1 MSVPRAISSLRRQ
14 MKLMAEEN
22 DRLRQQLEDAAATLD
37 RHIAREKA
45 KDATQGKELKADA
58 EATRAE

>member
-22 DRLRQQLEDAAATLD
+22 DRLRQQLEAALDTLD
-37 RHIAREKA
+37 RHIQREKA
-45 KDATQGKELKADA
+45 KDAKEGDEK
-58 EATRAE
+58 

>member
-37 RHIAREKA
+37 RHIAKEKA
-45 KDATQGKELKADA
+45 KDAKERDEK
-58 EATRAE
+58 

>member
-22 DRLRQQLEDAAATLD
+22 DRLRQQLEVAAATLD

-45 KDATQGKELKADA
+45 KDAKEGAPG
-58 EATRAE
+58 E